1 MPKITSATAMK
12 IKTAVSQQMDPAKGS
27 EPPIR
32 HGFSAAGWLLA
43 AVAAADAGWTT
54 PGQGEAV
61 GVEPKA
67 AIVLTA

>member
-32 HGFSAAGWLLA
+32 HGFSAAGLALA
-43 AVAAADAGWTT
+43 AVAAADAG
-54 PGQGEAV
+54 
-61 GVEPKA
+61 
-67 AIVLTA
+67 